1 MIIENS
7 NFHLLKTAYDKLKTD
22 IVIVGPRGVGK
33 TFALKWLYF
42 KLKKMEVPVV
52 FIDLAHN
59 QYEIPRSVVQSKIVI
74 IDNGH
79 KAIDGHTNVQYSSR
93 KIVAF
98 SPLGF
103 QALENCHDT
112 VYCG

>member
-59 QYEIPRSVVQSKIVI
+59 
-74 IDNGH
+74 NGH
-79 KAIDGHTNVQYSSR
+79 KAIDGHTNVQYNCSFFTTW
-93 KIVAF
+93 F
-98 SPLGF
+98 SGVGKLP
-103 QALENCHDT
+103 
-112 VYCG
+112 